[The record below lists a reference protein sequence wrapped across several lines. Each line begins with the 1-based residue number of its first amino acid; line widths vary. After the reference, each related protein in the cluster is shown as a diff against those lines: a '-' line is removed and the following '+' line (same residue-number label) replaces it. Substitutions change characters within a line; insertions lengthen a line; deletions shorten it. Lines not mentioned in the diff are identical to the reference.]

1 MRKKED
7 TMLNSV
13 STFVALLAGISI
25 AVERLVEVIKGAIPV
40 LANPWTKRES
50 WRRTLLQV
58 LAVVVG
64 AGIASQMQSQLA
76 GALGSSASGGW
87 GIYLMV
93 GVMASGGSGLWNH
106 ALDIVRAIKVDKE
119 LTVANKVSNAADK
132 TAAQAAAA
140 GKI

>member
-7 TMLNSV
+7 TMLNGV
-13 STFVALLAGISI
+13 STFVAFVAGISI

-40 LANPWTKRES
+40 LANPWSAHES
-50 WRRTLLQV
+50 LRRTLLQV

-76 GALGSSASGGW
+76 GALGSPASGGW
-87 GIYLMV
+87 GMYLMV